1 MTSILPSRNQ
11 NPNLTLFLVDAPER
25 QASHFEE
32 QILFLDADLKRQ
44 TKVNSERIRDLN
56 AKQNCKNS

>member
-44 TKVNSERIRDLN
+44 KLILKE
-56 AKQNCKNS
+56 